1 MRSLA
6 ELLLGS
12 GAPVLFAAGLA
23 ATAAG
28 LFSLVAA
35 ARSQHDREAL
45 ADAGLLERLVPGSG
59 LGRVWLSLA
68 LVATAAGMIAAAAIS
83 SWSGRSPASATGPE
97 TVIVLDASNSML
109 ARDADPDRITAQRR
123 LATEAAA
130 RLPGRLGVVFFAGRA
145 YVLSPLTGDR
155 DATLM
160 FVESVDP
167 SAVGRGGTALAA
179 GVSQALDVLVGGSA
193 SVRRILLFSDGE
205 STFEN
210 DALDGVIDRASR
222 AGVPVYTVGLGTTAG
237 SAIPLPGPG
246 PSSGARS
253 QARVGEM
260 FMRDTDGEIVI
271 SRLAED
277 QLRNMARRTGGV
289 YVPGTAEGVAALLP
303 RLSGHPGTEQASAPV
318 LFLVLVAFALL
329 FCDAYVVRKG

>member
-6 ELLLGS
+6 ELLVGS
-12 GAPVLFAAGLA
+12 GAPILFAAGLA

-28 LFSLVAA
+28 LVILMAA
-35 ARSQHDREAL
+35 TRTQRDREAL

-59 LGRVWLSLA
+59 LSRVWLSLA
-68 LVATAAGMIAAAAIS
+68 LVSAAAGMIAAAAIS
-83 SWSGRSPASATGPE
+83 SWSSRSAATARGPE
-97 TVIVLDASNSML
+97 TVIVLDASNSMM
-109 ARDADPDRITAQRR
+109 ARDVDPDRITLQRR
-123 LATEAAA
+123 LATQAAA

-179 GVSQALDVLVGGSA
+179 GVSQALDVLVGGTA
-193 SVRRILLFSDGE
+193 PVRRILLFSDGE

-222 AGVPVYTVGLGTTAG
+222 AGVRVYTVGLGTTAG

-246 PSSGARS
+246 PARGARR
-253 QARVGEM
+253 QDRAPEI
-260 FMRDTDGEIVI
+260 FMRDADGEIVI

-277 QLRNMARRTGGV
+277 QLRDVAGRTGGV

-303 RLSGHPGTEQASAPV
+303 RLVGQSGTERASAPV
-318 LFLVLVAFALL
+318 LLLVLVAFALL
-329 FCDAYVVRKG
+329 FCDAYLVRKG